1 MAIRRS
7 PDDASQVADLIDK
20 SRALLDATAKTAHV
34 SVQTEAAT
42 ATVGTTMHSL
52 VNVREKSS
60 LATFSPATQ
69 ARMVSSEVQ
78 CSSSQPQ
85 MVQRA
90 VQATTARVAT
100 RNAASGTISWHEL
113 KQNAMAAMRANAREE
128 VLEEFEPALERA
140 VVAAEVQASYACSR
154 KARSG
159 SRAYGSSARRL

>member
-1 MAIRRS
+1 MAQRWQHSRPIAWPIGNSAAADDTRMPLASALEPVLNHYDIYDIDDLVAILRS

-69 ARMVSSEVQ
+69 ARMVSSEV
-78 CSSSQPQ
+78 SD
-85 MVQRA
+85 RA
-90 VQATTARVAT
+90 
-100 RNAASGTISWHEL
+100 AAS
-113 KQNAMAAMRANAREE
+113 
-128 VLEEFEPALERA
+128 
-140 VVAAEVQASYACSR
+140 ASEGHR
-154 KARSG
+154 
-159 SRAYGSSARRL
+159 